1 MSGPSDWNPE
11 DGPPPTDDELAESA
25 SLRDALNEALR
36 PAPATSASPASSPA
50 PSSAIALVETAMRAH
65 ATVHAPSKDSV
76 DRAVRAAVD
85 RAVSPGGASRR
96 GRVLFRLTA
105 AAALVIAGITGL
117 KALDRA
123 TPSRSGATGGASISR
138 TADDVFSQALGA
150 DPGSDPISRIDDS
163 RMRDF
168 RQGLFARGGR
178 TR

>member
-25 SLRDALNEALR
+25 SLRDALTEALR
-36 PAPATSASPASSPA
+36 PAPASPASSTA
-50 PSSAIALVETAMRAH
+50 PTSAIALVETAMRAH

-123 TPSRSGATGGASISR
+123 TPSPSGAAGGASISR
-138 TADDVFSQALGA
+138 AADDVFSQALGA

>member
-25 SLRDALNEALR
+25 SLRDALTNALR
-36 PAPATSASPASSPA
+36 PAPASTASSPA
-50 PSSAIALVETAMRAH
+50 PTSAIDLVETAMRAH
-65 ATVHAPSKDSV
+65 ATVHAPPRESV

-105 AAALVIAGITGL
+105 AAALVVAGITGL

-123 TPSRSGATGGASISR
+123 TPSRPGSAAGASISR
-138 TADDVFSQALGA
+138 SADDVFTQALGA